1 MALHPANI
9 LLEKCHASLLQDDGR
24 EYMMGVDEAG
34 RGPTLGPMVYGSA
47 FCAVDDEH
55 RLRKMGFNDS
65 KQLTEAKREQLWNDM
80 QTLDFI
86 GWKIRS
92 LEATEISEGML
103 RRHQKCAT
111 LRGYHVTQDMWL
123 APKVTIRTCT
133 PHMCT
138 LPISTHSKTSLNA
151 CRRHNSCAEESH
163 LPNAPQAHHLYA
175 RKSTTYVQPCPSRRL
190 PNASCNWHSRQEP

>member
-1 MALHPANI
+1 MGSSVTQHLAYDVSCVSRPAFLANKMALHPANI

-111 LRGYHVTQDMWL
+111 TR
-123 APKVTIRTCT
+123 R
-133 PHMCT
+133 
-138 LPISTHSKTSLNA
+138 SK
-151 CRRHNSCAEESH
+151 
-163 LPNAPQAHHLYA
+163 
-175 RKSTTYVQPCPSRRL
+175 SRRAASASRSPSL
-190 PNASCNWHSRQEP
+190 PFGAQV